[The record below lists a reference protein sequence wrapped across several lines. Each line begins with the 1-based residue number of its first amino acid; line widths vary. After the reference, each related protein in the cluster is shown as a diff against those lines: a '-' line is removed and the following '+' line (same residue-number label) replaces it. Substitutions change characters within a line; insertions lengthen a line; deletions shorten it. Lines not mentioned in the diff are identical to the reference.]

1 MASHPKSK
9 FNSNLKVVLLGSSIK
24 LDTIESFKLNLFMYP
39 SEKLMHLSSRQ
50 LLAFLEVVRLRS
62 ISKAAECIPMSQS
75 GMSMLIKELED
86 QIGARLF
93 DRNPR
98 SISLTD
104 SGRELL
110 PVAQR
115 IVQELRDLS
124 SAIRGTEAVKR
135 ARLKV
140 AATPMVSMSL
150 LPEIVREFSK
160 SNAQVDITIADV
172 DVHAVRQ
179 RVLDGDADI
188 GLGFFVKPAVGLLR
202 QPLCRFRL
210 MCISPA
216 ASNRS
221 TRPSSRPWSS
231 LRDLPL
237 IGLPADNP
245 IQSLVEAHLAQNGW
259 TCEQRQVVNFIS
271 TVIAMVRAGLGHA
284 IIPSFAIE
292 ECKRHGLQISML
304 TAPVV
309 NLDLY
314 LVTRRG
320 TQPKS
325 TSLEFTARLK
335 ATAAEL
341 AAPAP
346 KTHTTRT

>member
-1 MASHPKSK
+1 
-9 FNSNLKVVLLGSSIK
+9 
-24 LDTIESFKLNLFMYP
+24 MYP

-50 LLAFLEVVRLRS
+50 LLAFLEVARLRS

-98 SISLTD
+98 SVTLTD

-124 SAIRGTEAVKR
+124 SAIQGTESANR
-135 ARLKV
+135 SRLKV

-150 LPEIVREFSK
+150 LPEIVREFTK

-210 MCISPA
+210 MCISPPA
-216 ASNRS
+216 PKSS
-221 TRPSSRPWSS
+221 TQLSSRPWSG

-245 IQSLVEAHLAQNGW
+245 IQSLVDAHLAPIGGGG
-259 TCEQRQVVNFIS
+259 EHRQVVNFMG

-320 TQPKS
+320 SQAKS

-335 ATAAEL
+335 ATAAKL

-346 KTHTTRT
+346 KSQTTRK

>member
-1 MASHPKSK
+1 
-9 FNSNLKVVLLGSSIK
+9 
-24 LDTIESFKLNLFMYP
+24 
-39 SEKLMHLSSRQ
+39 
-50 LLAFLEVVRLRS
+50 
-62 ISKAAECIPMSQS
+62 
-75 GMSMLIKELED
+75 
-86 QIGARLF
+86 LF

-124 SAIRGTEAVKR
+124 SAIQGTEAVKR
-135 ARLKV
+135 SRLKV

>member
-1 MASHPKSK
+1 
-9 FNSNLKVVLLGSSIK
+9 
-24 LDTIESFKLNLFMYP
+24 MYA

-62 ISKAAECIPMSQS
+62 MSKAAESIPMSQS

-98 SISLTD
+98 SVTLTD

-124 SAIRGTEAVKR
+124 SVIQGTEAANR
-135 ARLKV
+135 SRLHV
-140 AATPMVSMSL
+140 AATPMVTMSL
-150 LPEIVREFSK
+150 LPEIVRDFTK
-160 SNAQVDITIADV
+160 LNPRVDITIADV
-172 DVHAVRQ
+172 DVNVVRQ
-179 RVLDGDADI
+179 RVLEGDADI

-202 QPLCRFRL
+202 HPLCRFRL
-210 MCISPA
+210 MCITPPE
-216 ASNRS
+216 SNPG
-221 TRPSSRPWSS
+221 THTSSRPWSG
-231 LRDLPL
+231 LRHLPL

-245 IQSLVEAHLAQNGW
+245 IQSLVDAHLAQIGRGG
-259 TCEQRQVVNFIS
+259 EQRQVVNFIG
-271 TVIAMVRAGLGHA
+271 TVIAMGRAGLGHA

-292 ECKRHGLQISML
+292 ECKRHGLQVSML

-309 NLDLY
+309 HLDLY

-320 TQPKS
+320 TQAKP
-325 TSLEFTARLK
+325 TAVEFTARLK

-346 KTHTTRT
+346 KSQNTRK

>member
-1 MASHPKSK
+1 MHA
-9 FNSNLKVVLLGSSIK
+9 
-24 LDTIESFKLNLFMYP
+24 

-50 LLAFLEVVRLRS
+50 LMAFLEVVRLRS

-98 SISLTD
+98 SVTLTD

-115 IVQELRDLS
+115 IVQELRDLG
-124 SAIRGTEAVKR
+124 SAIQGTEAAHR
-135 ARLKV
+135 SSLHV

-150 LPEIVREFSK
+150 LPDIIREFTK
-160 SNAQVDITIADV
+160 SNPQVDITLADA

-179 RVLDGDADI
+179 SVLDGDADI

-210 MCISPA
+210 MCISPPV
-216 ASNRS
+216 SNNS
-221 TRPSSRPWSS
+221 LHVSSRTWSS
-231 LRDLPL
+231 LRDLSL

-245 IQSLVEAHLAQNGW
+245 IQSLVESHLATNG
-259 TCEQRQVVNFIS
+259 EERKQRQVVNFIG
-271 TVIAMVRAGLGHA
+271 TVIAMVRAGLGHS

-304 TAPVV
+304 TTPVV

-314 LVTRRG
+314 LVSRRG
-320 TQPKS
+320 TQAKS
-325 TSLEFTARLK
+325 TSLDFTARLK
-335 ATAAEL
+335 ATAAKL
-341 AAPAP
+341 AAPNP
-346 KTHTTRT
+346 KIHTTRK

>member
-1 MASHPKSK
+1 
-9 FNSNLKVVLLGSSIK
+9 
-24 LDTIESFKLNLFMYP
+24 MYP

-98 SISLTD
+98 SLSLTD

-124 SAIRGTEAVKR
+124 SAIQGTEAVKR
-135 ARLKV
+135 SRLKV

-160 SNAQVDITIADV
+160 SNAEVDITIADV

-210 MCISPA
+210 MCISPPA
-216 ASNRS
+216 PNPS
-221 TRPSSRPWSS
+221 TQLSSRPWSG

-245 IQSLVEAHLAQNGW
+245 IQSLVDAHLAQIGGVG
-259 TCEQRQVVNFIS
+259 EQRQVVNFIG

-320 TQPKS
+320 SQAKS

-335 ATAAEL
+335 ATAAKL

-346 KTHTTRT
+346 KSQTTRK

>member
-1 MASHPKSK
+1 
-9 FNSNLKVVLLGSSIK
+9 
-24 LDTIESFKLNLFMYP
+24 MYP

-98 SISLTD
+98 SVTLTD

-124 SAIRGTEAVKR
+124 SVIQGTEAANR
-135 ARLKV
+135 SRLHI
-140 AATPMVSMSL
+140 AATPMVSASL
-150 LPEIVREFSK
+150 LPEIIREFTK
-160 SNAQVDITIADV
+160 LNPQVDISISDV

-188 GLGFFVKPAVGLLR
+188 GLGFFVKPAVGILR

-210 MCISPA
+210 MCISPPVSHSGPRA
-216 ASNRS
+216 GSRS
-221 TRPSSRPWSS
+221 WSS
-231 LRDLPL
+231 LRDLAL
-237 IGLPADNP
+237 VGLPADNP
-245 IQSLVEAHLAQNGW
+245 IQSLLETHLAQNGVE
-259 TCEQRQVVNFIS
+259 CKQRQVVNFIG

-320 TQPKS
+320 TQAKS

-335 ATAAEL
+335 ATAAKL
-341 AAPAP
+341 AAPSP
-346 KTHTTRT
+346 KRQTTRK